1 MRFCNG
7 KFKKLLIGSML
18 LLMPFSVSAQA
29 SFQSSSYV
37 IYENIHHTFDGPT
50 ITAGSATVSGTSVTV
65 TWTTN
70 VLADSFVVYSTDAGF
85 ATSKEQGTSA
95 QNVTSH
101 SVVLTGLTGD
111 TTYYYKTKSTRI
123 NGGTTE
129 GATGTFVSGPDATVT
144 PPTTTTSGG
153 GGIIVIDKNDKVAPI
168 VSNVTLQLVDDNSVR
183 VTWDTNEDATSFL
196 EYGTTINYGHSY
208 GQWEYVKTHTVL
220 LENLLFG
227 ATYNFRVL
235 SSDANGNVGYSEN
248 IIFNTRDGVV
258 TEPGEEI
265 PVEEIP
271 AEAPTVFDFFKK
283 ILPDFTDKQRILEI
297 NTLDDLSNV
306 IPIPILSGS
315 PRIEIGPDQATI
327 FWSTDRNAYSTVA
340 IAPEDQYRAGAAE
353 PYQQIVGNTENYV
366 NEHEVT
372 IYNLKPD
379 TLYHYQLRS
388 KSRFGPMISS
398 RDFTFRT
405 SLERL
410 EITSFFVSIVDDQ
423 TAVFKWVTNKSA
435 DSAVRFSPYHGNV
448 VAVDEQ
454 KIVKDNTQSVIH
466 EIRVEDF
473 QGGVFYQV
481 ELVSMDEEGNIAS
494 ETLPKFS
501 TSEEDLPPVISHIK
515 TDSTVFVDRA
525 DKIQTIISWLTNEP
539 SSSRVYYQE
548 GVQAGETLLKESTA
562 LNNSFTKEHVVV
574 ISNFDPGKVYTFR
587 VESIDSGGNTSMS
600 KANTF
605 MTAKKKE
612 SIITIILN
620 ILANTFSWV
629 TKLLPQ

>member
-7 KFKKLLIGSML
+7 KFKKFLIASML
-18 LLMPFSVSAQA
+18 LLVPFSVSGQA
-29 SFQSSSYV
+29 SYRSSSYV

-65 TWTTN
+65 TWSTN
-70 VLADSFVVYSTDAGF
+70 VLSDSFVVYSTDSGF

-95 QNVTSH
+95 QNATSH

-129 GATGTFVSGPDATVT
+129 GATGTFVTGPD
-144 PPTTTTSGG
+144 TTTTTPPATTGG
-153 GGIIVIDKNDKVAPI
+153 GGIIVIDKTDKVAPI
-168 VSNVTLQLVDDNSVR
+168 ISNVALQLVNDNSVR
-183 VTWDTNEDATSFL
+183 ITWDTNEDATSFV
-196 EYGTTINYGHSY
+196 EYGTTIEYGHTY
-208 GQWEYVKTHTVL
+208 GQWEYLKSHTVL
-220 LENLLFG
+220 LENLLYG
-227 ATYNFRVL
+227 ATYNLRVL
-235 SSDANGNVGYSEN
+235 TSDPSGNVAYSDN
-248 IIFNTRDGVV
+248 IIFNTKEGVI
-258 TEPGEEI
+258 TEPGEE
-265 PVEEIP
+265 PVIELP
-271 AEAPTVFDFFKK
+271 QEAPTVFDFFKK
-283 ILPDFTDKQRILEI
+283 ILPDLTDQNTILGI
-297 NTLDDLSNV
+297 DTLEDLSNV
-306 IPIPILSGS
+306 IPIPILSGA
-315 PRIEIGPDQATI
+315 PVVDIGPDQATI
-327 FWSTDRNAYSTVA
+327 FWATDRDAYSTVA
-340 IAPEDQYRAGAAE
+340 IATEEEYRPGTGE
-353 PYQQIVGNTENYV
+353 PYQQIVGNTENFV
-366 NEHEVT
+366 RDHEVT

-379 TLYHYQLRS
+379 TVYHYQLRS
-388 KSRFGPMISS
+388 RSRFGPMISS

-410 EITSFFVSIVDDQ
+410 EITSFFTSVIDDQ
-423 TAVFKWVTNKSA
+423 TAVFKWVTNKAS
-435 DSAVRFSPYHGNV
+435 DSAVRFSPYIGNV
-448 VAVDEQ
+448 VAVDQQ
-454 KIVKDNTQSVIH
+454 KIVKDNTMSVIH
-466 EIRVEDF
+466 EIKIEDF

-481 ELVSMDEEGNIAS
+481 DLVSADEAGNQAS
-494 ETLPKFS
+494 ETLPRFS

-548 GVQAGETLLKESTA
+548 GVQAGEALLKESTP

-587 VESIDSGGNTSMS
+587 VESIDSGNNSTLS
-600 KANTF
+600 KVNTF

-620 ILANTFSWV
+620 ILENTFGWMK
-629 TKLLPQ
+629 KLLPQ